1 MTTDKQH
8 QDDVKVEEILLDDG
22 RHAEK
27 RVVVDEKGNQVVEI
41 FAEQRMPLK
50 LEKRIVCETKNIVVK
65 EIHQMLDN
73 GKVVSEE
80 VFEVSPEAFA
90 LTKNVVEKQV
100 SDAPVSKF
108 QEVVEQNVE
117 NKNKK
122 DKMVNMIMIAVIAV
136 QVVLLLGY
144 LLLT

>member
-1 MTTDKQH
+1 MTTDNEH
-8 QDDVKVEEILLDDG
+8 HDDVKIEEILLDDG

-27 RVVVDEKGNQVVEI
+27 RMIVDENGNQVVEI
-41 FAEQRMPLK
+41 FAEQRVPLK

-65 EIHQMLDN
+65 ETHQMLDN

-80 VFEVSPEAFA
+80 VFSVSPEAFA
-90 LTKNVVEKQV
+90 LTKSVEQVPASRNAVVK
-100 SDAPVSKF
+100 A

-122 DKMVNMIMIAVIAV
+122 DKMINMIMAVIIAV